1 MSVGARN
8 RAMQESAL
16 GRGFFQRGEATP
28 PQCIWKRDPSLR
40 LKDGSAQDDASRDD
54 GM

>member
-1 MSVGARN
+1 
-8 RAMQESAL
+8 MQESAL
-16 GRGFFQRGEATP
+16 GRGFFQPGEATP